1 MDRDSVAIIAPGG
14 QSYSSSNIDPQ
25 MRSRTSSTSN
35 GSSDH
40 DVAVASKPLLKL
52 KLLDSL
58 RQGDFKQLDTLVRN
72 EFQPADDPNVEE
84 VKNLMLH
91 YAVQVAPTSLIKEI
105 VNQWSNASSTSRKN
119 AEKAGITVD
128 INYRDQNGDTPL
140 HLSAFQSRADVVE
153 FLMDQPGIN
162 DCILNN
168 SHLQPIEMCRNLSIA
183 QMMQT
188 KRATYVAEIAQEF
201 RTAFN
206 NRDFGHLEA
215 ILSNPRNAELLD
227 INGTDPETGDTVLH
241 EFVKKRDVIMCRW
254 LLEHGAD
261 PFNRDRQGRLPIDLV
276 GKVSENDSATNT
288 KVAIDIELK
297 KLLGKAAKEQ
307 SVIDVTNNLHE
318 APTHKGYLKKWT
330 NFAQGY
336 KLRWFI
342 LSSDG
347 KLSYYKDQADTKNAC
362 RGSLNMSTCYLHL
375 DSSEKL
381 KFEIIGGSNGAIR
394 WHLKANHPIETNRW
408 VWAIQGAIRY
418 AKDKELMMKSGTVPP
433 SLAMSRGLNPG
444 GRHESPLYSSQLQH
458 SQGNRRASS
467 QLDDELGMSEASQQ
481 GKTHSFAGNRNR
493 MSSASLG
500 SNELRLNDNL
510 TESGKL
516 YVNRM
521 VGNRI
526 DSGSHDMPS
535 HTNSNTSRRHSS
547 QKSLLNNFQNGVAN
561 QDGNAKVNNYQRQP
575 AGVQGDAYQQKGP
588 AQEVHNSQTREAVPD
603 KSVNINNGSVAAK
616 VNEPIE
622 KSGDNS
628 VSNGA
633 TDETLSNDD
642 DLENTSDD
650 ADGDNRDQNS
660 NFDVD
665 DQDVKT
671 QYGPYSQ
678 RLLMIQRSLSM
689 ELSSLNELLDSGHPD
704 EEVWVTLKKSLPS
717 LSNTFEKLYFLT
729 SERDK
734 KLGAML
740 TKQREVNNVWI
751 QSVKDL
757 ELELI
762 EKSNRL
768 ASLDKERRGL
778 KRLLHKKLAEAGS
791 SPDGSQFNSVQPRK
805 LEDSNATLEGIAK
818 FIEATKEED
827 EDSDADIFF
836 DAEDLVDSSSEEE
849 NSESQ
854 KSPEPQNSH
863 SSHDSDALHAPGHM
877 ASYATETRSRD
888 LRTRPDSRENHQDTE
903 PSKKGFSI
911 HEPPSRAPPEVPS
924 NSPPPVPRNSNHFD
938 RNLPTQK
945 TLEQDLP
952 NSHPS
957 FDQARVASSA
967 SSRGNPF
974 RQQEVQ
980 QGTIQHSDHHPS
992 EHHHSD
998 HHSAEH
1004 HHSDHHHDIEH
1015 HPGEHHH
1022 SEHHHSDHHSDEPH
1036 FSEHLP
1042 SEHVPSEHHS
1052 SEHHPSE
1059 HSPGEHH
1066 SSEHHPSLHH
1076 HGEHHPSEHHH
1087 GDHPSEHHHGDHP
1100 SEHHHGDHPSEHH
1113 HGDHPS
1119 EHHHDEHGDE
1129 RDHYGY
1135 ALKNKEHESSVH
1147 NNRVSGSQSD
1157 RSRLSSSPFANDNPA
1172 EMKHKQHDEQLQE
1185 NYPSGMKND
1194 SGTSQRPKSS
1204 YSQNKETE
1212 GSATAA
1218 TGAEVGATAGNV
1230 SKHDSE
1236 KDHKKDTQDS
1246 KDSTPNSLKKS
1257 SSKLDERSLPV
1268 QGVTEPQKEKS
1279 AIILREGSFLGY
1291 EDGLRKKLKLDEDD
1305 RPAISLW
1312 SVLKSMVGKDMTRMT
1327 LPVTFNEPTSLLQ
1340 RVAEDLEYTDLLD
1353 MAASFDDPTLRLL
1366 YVAVF
1371 TASSYAST
1379 IKRVAKPFN
1388 PLLGETFEYSR
1399 PDKGYRFFTEQ
1410 VSHHPVI
1417 SASWTESPKWD
1428 FWGESNVD
1436 TKFNGRSFG
1445 IKHHGLWYIKMR
1457 PNNGSP
1463 EELYT
1468 WKKPDNTVI
1477 GILVGNPQVD
1487 NHGEVVVRNHTTG
1500 DRCIINF
1507 KARGWRSSGAYEVT
1521 GEVFNK
1527 KNEKKWVLG
1536 GHWND
1541 SIYAKMHT
1549 SKNKGDIMKTQD
1561 ASSTGPKLDGSKF
1574 LVWKAAP
1581 RPEAPFHLTPFAI
1594 TLNAPQ
1600 PRLLP
1605 WLAPTDTRLRPD
1617 QRDMEEG
1624 LYDEAGDE
1632 KHRLEEKQRAKHR
1645 KRLENHET
1653 YKPLWF
1659 HKETH
1664 PITKAEYWQYNG
1676 EYWKLRKDHK
1686 LKNVSPD
1693 IF

>member
-35 GSSDH
+35 DSSDH
-40 DVAVASKPLLKL
+40 DMAVASKPLLKL

-72 EFQPADDPNVEE
+72 EFQPEDDPNVEE

-119 AEKAGITVD
+119 AEKAGITID

-168 SHLQPIEMCRNLSIA
+168 SHLQPIEMCRNLGIA

-276 GKVSENDSATNT
+276 GKVNENDSATNT

-342 LSSDG
+342 LSIDG

-481 GKTHSFAGNRNR
+481 GKAHSFAGNRNR

-500 SNELRLNDNL
+500 SSELRLNDNL

-535 HTNSNTSRRHSS
+535 HTASNTSRRHSS
-547 QKSLLNNFQNGVAN
+547 QKSLLNNFPNGIAS
-561 QDGNAKVNNYQRQP
+561 QDGNAKVNNYQRQA
-575 AGVQGDAYQQKGP
+575 AGIQSDVDQQKGP
-588 AQEVHNSQTREAVPD
+588 AQEPNNSQTKEAVP
-603 KSVNINNGSVAAK
+603 KKPVNISNDFVAAK
-616 VNEPIE
+616 VNEPTE
-622 KSGDNS
+622 KSVDNS
-628 VSNGA
+628 ASNGA
-633 TDETLSNDD
+633 IDETSSNED
-642 DLENTSDD
+642 DLENTSED

-665 DQDVKT
+665 DQEVKT

-689 ELSSLNELLDSGHPD
+689 ELSSLNELLDSGHPN

-836 DAEDLVDSSSEEE
+836 DAEDLVDSSSEDE
-849 NSESQ
+849 NSGSQ
-854 KSPEPQNSH
+854 KSPEPQNFH
-863 SSHDSDALHAPGHM
+863 SSYDSGALHAPDHM
-877 ASYATETRSRD
+877 ASHDTEAHSGD
-888 LRTRPDSRENHQDTE
+888 LRTSSESRENHQETE

-911 HEPPSRAPPEVPS
+911 HEPPSRAPPDVPS
-924 NSPPPVPRNSNHFD
+924 NSPPPVPRTSNHFD
-938 RNLPTQK
+938 QNMPTQR
-945 TLEQDLP
+945 TLEQDMP
-952 NSHPS
+952 DSHHS
-957 FDQARVASSA
+957 FDRARVASSA
-967 SSRGNPF
+967 GSRGNPF
-974 RQQEVQ
+974 RQQELQ
-980 QGTIQHSDHHPS
+980 QGATHPNEHHHSENHLSEHHPS
-992 EHHHSD
+992 EHHPSEYHLSE
-998 HHSAEH
+998 HHPAEH
-1004 HHSDHHHDIEH
+1004 HHSEHHHDSEY
-1015 HPGEHHH
+1015 HPSEHHH
-1022 SEHHHSDHHSDEPH
+1022 SEHHHSEYHSNEPH
-1036 FSEHLP
+1036 SSEHVPSEHL
-1042 SEHVPSEHHS
+1042 PSEHHS
-1052 SEHHPSE
+1052 SEHYSSE

-1087 GDHPSEHHHGDHP
+1087 GEHHHG
-1100 SEHHHGDHPSEHH
+1100 EHHHG
-1113 HGDHPS
+1113 

-1129 RDHYGY
+1129 RDQYAY
-1135 ALKNKEHESSVH
+1135 ALKNKEHESSIH
-1147 NNRVSGSQSD
+1147 NNRISGSQSD
-1157 RSRLSSSPFANDNPA
+1157 RSRFSNSPADNDNSA
-1172 EMKHKQHDEQLQE
+1172 EMKHKKRDDHTQE

-1194 SGTSQRPKSS
+1194 SSGSQRPISS
-1204 YSQNKETE
+1204 YSQKKEPE
-1212 GSATAA
+1212 DSAAVA
-1218 TGAEVGATAGNV
+1218 TGAAVGATAGNV

-1236 KDHKKDTQDS
+1236 KVPKKDLQDS
-1246 KDSTPNSLKKS
+1246 KNSTPNSLKKS
-1257 SSKLDERSLPV
+1257 SSKLDEKSLPI

-1366 YVAVF
+1366 YIAVF

-1410 VSHHPVI
+1410 ISHHPVI

-1561 ASSTGPKLDGSKF
+1561 ASSNGPKLDGSKF

-1600 PRLLP
+1600 PSLLP

-1645 KRLENHET
+1645 KRVENHET